1 MLFSLSFRMQN
12 CLIPFINYYWKI
24 NNYGCYLTPVPF
36 FYVKFFLDAGGRWGR
51 VLLGKFHMI
60 QKFLDMYHTLWKLKY
75 QFSRSVVS
83 NSLQPHESQHTRPPC
98 SSPTPA
104 VHSNS
109 CPSSPWCHPAISSFV
124 VPFSSCPQSLP
135 ASESFPTDLWKYI
148 FLLHM
153 NKDLAIKIEFFYL
166 GYSSCS
172 LWTVD

>member
-135 ASESFPTDLWKYI
+135 ASESFQWVNS
-148 FLLHM
+148 LHEVA
-153 NKDLAIKIEFFYL
+153 KVLEFQL
-166 GYSSCS
+166 
-172 LWTVD
+172 